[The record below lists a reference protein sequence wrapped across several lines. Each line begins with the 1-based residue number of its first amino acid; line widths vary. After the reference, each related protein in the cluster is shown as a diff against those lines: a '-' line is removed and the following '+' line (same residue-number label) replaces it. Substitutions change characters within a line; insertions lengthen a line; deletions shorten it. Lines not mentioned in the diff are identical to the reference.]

1 MVCTISL
8 SLFGSTTFA
17 PFFVMSDH
25 NPGGIASTISL
36 ALKPLGIVIRLLMWK

>member
-8 SLFGSTTFA
+8 SLFDFTTFA
-17 PFFVMSDH
+17 QFFVMSDH

-36 ALKPLGIVIRLLMWK
+36 GLKPLGMVTRLLMWK